1 MSQLTFKSP
10 GVSTREIDLSQ
21 PTTRQPSGVPAG
33 VIGTARRG
41 PAFVPVTV
49 ATFQDFVAKF
59 GNTDG
64 EAFGPLAMNEWL
76 RNASAGT
83 YVRLLGIGDG
93 KMRTKTGTNAGKVNN
108 AGFVV
113 GDRQVQA
120 DGFVGN
126 NPYATVDRLPGRAYV
141 LGAFMSESAGSTIF
155 SDAGLQVP
163 GEEKARPII
172 RGILFA
178 ASGVQLTLSSSR
190 NIPAGHDPNITPT
203 NAIGGESFGDVL
215 IGSGDRSDFVLL
227 LNGLVPSDQYTN
239 VITASFDPKS
249 PNSFAK
255 IFNTDPTK
263 IEEAGHYLYSHFDI
277 QKELAVITG
286 SGLTDVDDDLYLGRK
301 IRTAFVLSSSMLLP
315 NVGDEG
321 SANYIGVPNFEGFE
335 DRFRTAFSPW
345 IISQQL
351 GGDPKEIFRA
361 HALDDGQAGSDTFK
375 ITIENIQASTNQN
388 NLYGSF
394 DLLVRRF
401 DDSDLNPIVLESFR
415 GVNLDPTSDRFV
427 LRVVG
432 DTHVYY
438 DLDKREG
445 GQKLVIDGVYPNRS
459 QYIRLEGSEQLLD
472 GSLEREALPMGFRGL
487 YHLATSGSAT
497 DGVLNNIP
505 VLTGS
510 YSSAAYGG
518 GAAAQLMLKSIV
530 QPPVPFRRNIR
541 TGQAPKVSVVPSLTW
556 GVQFEINDSVTEP
569 NANQSLDPSIRSF
582 VRYMPHHLTTTQNL
596 WVGDNEGV
604 SDVGGSIL
612 DADRFNNNLF
622 TLERVVVIDNS
633 TDVAIKMKPDSME
646 WGSAVYARN
655 GVLPDELTD
664 RFGDSTVPYDGGS
677 LPFHRFVMPSD
688 FAHLPSRRYLKFTF
702 PLQGGFD
709 GVNIFNADKSKFH
722 NNAVLREFDDEP
734 NQGGADGPTIAAY
747 RKAIQVM
754 EEKSD
759 VDIKLLAIP
768 GVRHQTVTDFAID
781 AVERRFD
788 ALYLMDVDERD
799 QLAMPIT
806 SSEAV
811 ISVGQTAIAH
821 ASKNYDTSFAAAYF
835 PDVVITDPATRTN
848 VQCPPSVAV
857 LGAMAYNDAVAHPWF
872 APAGF
877 NRGALSTVVETQ
889 VKLNRANLD
898 DLYEVDINP
907 ITSFPSTPGVVV
919 YGQKTLLATESALDR
934 VNVRRLLIELRR
946 QVKAVAN
953 TLLFEPNREELL
965 ARFRNAVTP
974 ILNRI
979 QAQQGV
985 DRFKVQI
992 DTTTTTQADVENNT
1006 IRGRIYVQPTRSV
1019 EFVSLDFAVT
1029 NAGANI

>member
-21 PTTRQPSGVPAG
+21 PTVRQPSGVPAG

-49 ATFQDFVAKF
+49 ATFQDFIARF

-64 EAFGPLAMNEWL
+64 ESFGPLAMNEWL
-76 RNASAGT
+76 RNASSGT
-83 YVRLLGIGDG
+83 YVRILGVGDG
-93 KMRTKTGTNAGKVNN
+93 KARDTSGIVTN
-108 AGFVV
+108 AGFVA
-113 GDRQVQA
+113 GSRLVQS
-120 DGFVGN
+120 DGFLGD
-126 NPYATVDRLPGRAYV
+126 NPYAVNERPQGRTYI
-141 LGAFMSESAGSTIF
+141 LGAFMSESLGSTVF
-155 SDAGLQVP
+155 SDAGIQSTAV
-163 GEEKARPII
+163 ARPIV
-172 RGILFA
+172 RGVLFA
-178 ASGVQLTLSSSR
+178 ASGVQLTLSSTRPVS
-190 NIPAGHDPNITPT
+190 HQPNILPGGST
-203 NAIGGESFGDVL
+203 GGESFGDII
-215 IGSGDRSDFVLL
+215 IGSGDKSDFVML
-227 LNGLVPSDQYTN
+227 LNGLLKSDQYSN
-239 VITASFDPKS
+239 VITASFDPKA

-255 IFNTDPTK
+255 IFNTDSTK
-263 IEEAGHYLYSHFDI
+263 IEEAGHYLYAHYDVAP
-277 QKELAVITG
+277 ELAVLTG
-286 SGLTDVDDDLYLGRK
+286 SGLTTVDDLSQPDRK
-301 IRTAFVLSSSMLLP
+301 MRIAFVLSSSRDVP
-315 NVGDEG
+315 NNATT
-321 SANYIGVPNFEGFE
+321 STSTHIGVPSLEGFE
-335 DRFRTAFSPW
+335 DRYRTAFSPW
-345 IISQQL
+345 IISQEF
-351 GGDPKEIFRA
+351 GGDPKNLFKV

-375 ITIENIQASTNQN
+375 ITIENVQASTNQN
-388 NLYGSF
+388 SLYGNF

-415 GVNLDPTSDRFV
+415 GVNLDPSSERFV

-438 DLDKREG
+438 DLDKRAG
-445 GQKLVIDGVYPNRS
+445 GQKLVVDGVYPNRS
-459 QYIRLEGSEQLLD
+459 QYIRLEGSDELLD
-472 GSLEREALPMGFRGL
+472 GSLELEALPLGFRGL
-487 YHLATSGSAT
+487 YHLVTSGSARLS
-497 DGVLNNIP
+497 DSFADLNVP

-510 YSSAAYGG
+510 YALGAYSNP
-518 GAAAQLMLKSIV
+518 ALMLKSIV
-530 QPPVPFRRNIR
+530 QPPVPLRKNIR
-541 TGQAPKVSVVPSLTW
+541 TGAAPTAVIVPSLTW
-556 GVQFEINDSVTEP
+556 GVQFEVNDSLAEP
-569 NANQSLDPSIRSF
+569 NKNQTLEESIRSF
-582 VRYMPHHLTTTQNL
+582 VRYFPHYSTANAGQNF
-596 WVGDNEGV
+596 WVGDNTGAA
-604 SDVGGSIL
+604 DIGGSIL
-612 DADRFNNNLF
+612 DADRFNRNLF
-622 TLERVVVIDNS
+622 TLQKI
-633 TDVAIKMKPDSME
+633 AIIEGADGKPDPQQWAAATYVRSGE
-646 WGSAVYARN
+646 LPAFLIDRDGSPNASI
-655 GVLPDELTD
+655 
-664 RFGDSTVPYDGGS
+664 RFIAANDLS
-677 LPFHRFVMPSD
+677 
-688 FAHLPSRRYLKFTF
+688 HLPTRRHLKFTL

-709 GVNIFNADKSKFH
+709 GLNIFDRDKSKMT
-722 NNAVLREFDDEP
+722 NNAVLREFVDAD

-768 GVRHQTVTDFAID
+768 GIRHESVTDSAID

-788 ALYLMDVDERD
+788 ALYIMDVEELDGTGNEV
-799 QLAMPIT
+799 T
-806 SSEAV
+806 SSLQN
-811 ISVGQTAIAH
+811 ISVQQTVLRH

-848 VQCPPSVAV
+848 VRCPPSVAV
-857 LGAMAYNDAVAHPWF
+857 LGAMSFNDAVAHPWF

-877 NRGALSTVVETQ
+877 NRGALATVLETQ
-889 VKLNRANLD
+889 VKLNRANMD

-907 ITSFPSTPGVVV
+907 ITSFPSSPGVVV

-934 VNVRRLLIELRR
+934 VNVRRLLIEVRR

-953 TLLFEPNREELL
+953 SLLFEPNREELL

-985 DRFKVQI
+985 DRFRVQI

>member
-21 PTTRQPSGVPAG
+21 PTTQQPSGVPAG

-93 KMRTKTGTNAGKVNN
+93 KMRTKAGVNAGKVNN

-113 GDRQVQA
+113 GARQVQE
-120 DGFVGN
+120 DGFVN
-126 NPYATVDRLPGRAYV
+126 DNPYATATRLPGRTYV
-141 LGAFMSESAGSTIF
+141 LGAFMSESADSTIF
-155 SDAGLQVP
+155 SEAGLQTL
-163 GEEKARPII
+163 GSNKARPII
-172 RGILFA
+172 RGVLFA

-190 NIPAGHDPNITPT
+190 EISHNPNVAPGL
-203 NAIGGESFGDVL
+203 AVGGESFGDVM
-215 IGSGDRSDFVLL
+215 IGSGDKSDFVLL
-227 LNGLVPSDQYTN
+227 LNGFNVSDQYTN
-239 VITASFDPKS
+239 VITASFDPKA

-263 IEEAGHYLYSHFDI
+263 IEEAGHYLYSHFDV

-286 SGLTDVDDDLYLGRK
+286 SGLTNVNDNSHPGRK
-301 IRTAFVLSSSMLLP
+301 ILTAFVLTSSMQLP
-315 NVGDEG
+315 NRGDDG
-321 SANYIGVPNFEGFE
+321 ATGFVGVPNFEGFE

-345 IISQQL
+345 VISQQF
-351 GGDPKEIFRA
+351 GGDPKELFKV

-401 DDSDLNPIVLESFR
+401 DDSDLNPIVLESFK
-415 GVNLDPTSDRFV
+415 GINLDPTSERFV
-427 LRVVG
+427 LRAIG

-487 YHLATSGSAT
+487 YHLVTSGSAT
-497 DGVLNNIP
+497 NGTLNNVP

-510 YSSAAYGG
+510 YSPATYGG
-518 GAAAQLMLKSIV
+518 DAAALLMLKSV
-530 QPPVPFRRNIR
+530 TQPPVPFRRNIK
-541 TGQAPKVSVVPSLTW
+541 TGQPPTVAVVPALTW
-556 GVQFEINDSVTEP
+556 GVQFETNDSISEP
-569 NANQSLDPSIRSF
+569 NSNQTLDPSIRSF
-582 VRYMPHHLTTTQNL
+582 VRYMPHHLLATQNL
-596 WVGDNEGV
+596 WVGDNEGTA
-604 SDVGGSIL
+604 DVGGSVL
-612 DADRFNNNLF
+612 DADRFNNNFF
-622 TLERVVVIDNS
+622 TLQKIAVIQDANS
-633 TDVAIKMKPDSME
+633 KPDTNE
-646 WGSAVYARN
+646 WSSATYVRDGA
-655 GVLPDELTD
+655 LPTELTD
-664 RFGDSTVPYDGGS
+664 RNGELAIDV
-677 LPFHRFVMPSD
+677 RFVQPSD
-688 FAHLPSRRYLKFTF
+688 FTHLPSRRYLKFTF

-709 GVNIFNADKSKFH
+709 GVNIFDADKSKFR
-722 NNAVLREFDDEP
+722 NNAILREFDDEP
-734 NQGGADGPTIAAY
+734 NQGGADGPTISSY

-768 GVRHQTVTDFAID
+768 GVRHQAVTDFAID

-788 ALYLMDVDERD
+788 ALYIMDLEERD
-799 QLAMPIT
+799 QLAMVVT
-806 SSEAV
+806 SSDAT

-835 PDVVITDPATRTN
+835 PDVIITDPATRTN

-857 LGAMAYNDAVAHPWF
+857 LGAMAFNDAVAHPWF

-877 NRGALSTVVETQ
+877 NRGALSTVSETQ
-889 VKLNRANLD
+889 VKFNRNNLD

-907 ITSFPSTPGVVV
+907 ITSFPSSPSIVV

-974 ILNRI
+974 ILNRV

-1006 IRGRIYVQPTRSV
+1006 IRGRIYIQPTRSV

-1029 NAGANI
+1029 NAGSNI

>member
-21 PTTRQPSGVPAG
+21 PTTQQPSGVPAG
-33 VIGTARRG
+33 IIGTARRG

-64 EAFGPLAMNEWL
+64 EAFGPLAMNEWM
-76 RNASAGT
+76 RNATSGT

-93 KMRTKTGTNAGKVNN
+93 KMRTKTGENAGKVNN

-113 GDRQVQA
+113 GAEQVQD
-120 DGFVGN
+120 DGYVGN
-126 NPYATVDRLPGRAYV
+126 NPYAINERLAGRTYV

-155 SDAGLQVP
+155 SEAGLQTI
-163 GEEKARPII
+163 GENKSRPIV

-190 NIPAGHDPNITPT
+190 NGVVQDPSLTPDA
-203 NAIGGESFGDVL
+203 NIGGESFGDVL
-215 IGSGDRSDFVLL
+215 VESGDRSDFVLL
-227 LNGLVPSDQYTN
+227 LNGLKVSDEYSN
-239 VITASFDPKS
+239 VITSYFDPKD
-249 PNSFAK
+249 PNSFVK
-255 IFNTDPTK
+255 LFNTDPTK
-263 IEEAGHYLYSHFDI
+263 IEEAGHYLYNHFDI

-286 SGLTDVDDDLYLGRK
+286 SGLTTVDDNLHIGRK
-301 IRTAFVLSSSMLLP
+301 IRTAFVLTSSMALP
-315 NVGDEG
+315 NLGSAGDEDF
-321 SANYIGVPNFEGFE
+321 IGVPNLEGFE

-345 IISQQL
+345 VISQQF
-351 GGDPKEIFRA
+351 GGDPKEIFRI

-401 DDSDLNPIVLESFR
+401 DDSDINPIVLETFR
-415 GVNLDPTSDRFV
+415 GINLDPTSERFA
-427 LRVVG
+427 LRAVG
-432 DTHVYY
+432 DTHIYY

-445 GQKLVIDGVYPNRS
+445 GQKLVIDGTYANRS

-472 GSLEREALPMGFRGL
+472 GSLERESLPMGFRGF
-487 YHLATSGSAT
+487 YHLVTSGRAKNGTAT
-497 DGVLNNIP
+497 NVSI
-505 VLTGS
+505 LTGS
-510 YSSAAYGG
+510 YSPGAYGG
-518 GAAAQLMLKSIV
+518 NLAANQMLQSII
-530 QPPVPFRRNIR
+530 QPPVPFRKNIKI
-541 TGQAPKVSVVPSLTW
+541 GQPPKAAVVPALSW
-556 GVQFEINDSVTEP
+556 GVQFEINDNPVEP
-569 NANQSLDPSIRSF
+569 NANQTLDPSIRSF
-582 VRYMPHHLTTTQNL
+582 VRYLPHYSNTKQNF

-604 SDVGGSIL
+604 EDTGDSVL

-622 TLERVVVIDNS
+622 TLERVVVIDEALDLFEKN
-633 TDVAIKMKPDSME
+633 KPDVNE
-646 WGSAVYARN
+646 WSAALYARD
-655 GVLPDELTD
+655 GVLPEQLITRNGDILTVD
-664 RFGDSTVPYDGGS
+664 PPGS
-677 LPFHRFVMPSD
+677 FPFYRFVKPSD
-688 FAHLPSRRYLKFTF
+688 FTHLPSRRYLKFTF

-709 GVNIFNADKSKFH
+709 GVNIFNADKSKFR
-722 NNAVLREFDDEP
+722 NNAILREFEDEP
-734 NQGGADGPTIAAY
+734 DQGGADGPTISAY

-768 GVRHQTVTDFAID
+768 GVRHQSVTDFAID

-799 QLAMPIT
+799 QYAMVIT
-806 SSEAV
+806 SSNAV

-835 PDVVITDPATRTN
+835 PDVVITDPAVRTN

-857 LGAMAYNDAVAHPWF
+857 LGAMAFNDAVAHPWF

-877 NRGALSTVVETQ
+877 NRGALSTVSETQ

-907 ITSFPSTPGVVV
+907 ITSFPHTPGVVV

-946 QVKAVAN
+946 QVKAIAN
-953 TLLFEPNREELL
+953 TLLFEPNRDELL